1 MNNCQVLFIS
11 SEVQAGCQEKVL
23 HQEGVQ
29 ALENPPQGSSHNTE
43 LAGVQE
49 VFRQCSQTY
58 CLIFRDPVC
67 SQELDLMIPVG
78 LFQLGIFYDFMIARI
93 IK

>member
-49 VFRQCSQTY
+49 VFGQCSQTY
-58 CLIFRDPVC
+58 
-67 SQELDLMIPVG
+67 
-78 LFQLGIFYDFMIARI
+78 
-93 IK
+93 